1 MKVGSA
7 CLCAARCTQA
17 EKEKLEVLNKD
28 KSVLIFTG
36 HYGSGKTEIAINV
49 AIKLSKKAKTTLVDL
64 DIVNPYFRLWEEKSN
79 LEKHGLKVIGP
90 SDGLEYSDL
99 PLIPL
104 GVSGALQEEKEITI
118 LDVGG
123 DKAGAV
129 ALGRFKPYLKDNYEM
144 YFVIN
149 TNRAGTRDKKS
160 IIKILREIEAS
171 SRLKVSGLINNTH
184 LLQYTTEDII
194 LAGQELVI
202 EVSEELNIPYEYTI
216 LEESLLQRHI
226 NLDKISSKIMTI
238 KLYMKLPCSSPT

>member
-1 MKVGSA
+1 MLDG
-7 CLCAARCTQA
+7 
-17 EKEKLEVLNKD
+17 D

-36 HYGSGKTEIAINV
+36 HFGSGKTEIAINV

-104 GVSGALQEEKEITI
+104 GVSGALQEKKEITI

-129 ALGRFKPYLKDNYEM
+129 ALGRFKPYLKNNYEM
-144 YFVIN
+144 NFVIN
-149 TNRAGTRDKKS
+149 ANRVGTRDRKS
-160 IIKILREIEAS
+160 IIKILREIETS

-184 LLQYTTEDII
+184 LLEHTTEDII
-194 LAGQELVI
+194 LAGQELVL
-202 EVSEELNIPYEYTI
+202 EVSEELNIPYKYTI
-216 LEESLLQRHI
+216 LEESLFQRHI
-226 NLDKISSKIMTI
+226 NIDKISSKIITI
-238 KLYMKLPCSSPT
+238 KLYMEVLGLSF